1 LSVIL
6 SQFIDV
12 TLLHFLTSY
21 ITLSCDAN
29 VTLKILRERVRVGE
43 KREREKREERR
54 EKREERREKREE
66 RREKREERERVENP
80 WCYVT
85 SCFGQLHNTCIW
97 R

>member
-1 LSVIL
+1 MSVIL

-43 KREREKREERR
+43 KRERER
-54 EKREERREKREE
+54 ERREKREE

>member
-1 LSVIL
+1 MSVIL

-43 KREREKREERR
+43 KERERER
-54 EKREERREKREE
+54 
-66 RREKREERERVENP
+66 ERER
-80 WCYVT
+80 
-85 SCFGQLHNTCIW
+85 
-97 R
+97 

>member
-1 LSVIL
+1 MSVIL

-43 KREREKREERR
+43 KRERVR
-54 EKREERREKREE
+54 EKREERRER
-66 RREKREERERVENP
+66 ERERVENP

>member
-1 LSVIL
+1 MSVIL

-29 VTLKILRERVRVGE
+29 VTLKILRERVRVGK
-43 KREREKREERR
+43 KRERERR

-66 RREKREERERVENP
+66 RRERVENP